1 MNRSISFFPF
11 LFFFALLPQARPA
24 SGGTVIEPY
33 GKGTPGRGGFTPVI
47 WAEGHPAPGDLS
59 FKLFLDKGL
68 GGGPAFLL
76 MSNRSASLKILGM
89 ELLVDPTAPVF
100 FVPWNGIL
108 SGSPGQGGAGSAKAP
123 LPVPADPNLAGLE
136 VFFQFL
142 GGDGAAPGGLSAS
155 DGLRVTLQRGPL
167 VVGAGY
173 KTLVAYHPATK
184 VVTTMSGILGP
195 VDAQFDRKGD
205 LLFLADRRVMRIFDT
220 GTTPFKVLKTVS
232 VPGGQANHV
241 VVHPGGKRAYVSVA
255 SRTTPAIYIVDV
267 DRKSTSF
274 GTVIGKVRGLPS
286 GYLGFEGGSVSADGK
301 VLCVCDLGLVGTRWL
316 HVIDVDPASPNRDKV
331 KKSIL
336 IPGIPGFAADV
347 DVGPHGVTAYLCFS
361 SLSNSSWYA
370 KVLLP
375 TGQVMNKVQLGANGI
390 FPTDIDLDPRGRF
403 LIVSCPNSSNLV
415 KIDLTPGAGYFQ
427 ALVFQT
433 APGGAKPFS
442 VALTPDGRTAWA
454 MTMNKGLYAWDVATG
469 KVIRSVPLNKA
480 GAAVAVR

>member
-1 MNRSISFFPF
+1 MNRNISSF
-11 LFFFALLPQARPA
+11 LFLFSFVLLPHAWTA
-24 SGGTVIEPY
+24 SGGTVIEPF
-33 GKGTPGRGGFTPVI
+33 GRGTPGKGGFTPVI
-47 WAEGHPAPGDLS
+47 WAEGHPAPGNRS
-59 FKLFLDKGL
+59 FKLLLDRGL
-68 GGGPAFLL
+68 GGGAAFLL

-89 ELLVDPTAPVF
+89 ELLVDPLASAF

-108 SGSPGQGGAGSAKAP
+108 SGSQGQGGAGSARAP
-123 LPVPADPNLAGLE
+123 LPLPADPNLVGLE

-142 GGDGAAPGGLSAS
+142 GGDGTAPGGLSAS

-184 VVTTMSGILGP
+184 VLTTMGGILGP
-195 VDAQFDRKGD
+195 VDAQFDRKGE
-205 LLFLADRRVMRIFDT
+205 LLFLADRKVMRIFDA
-220 GTTPFKVLKTVS
+220 GSVPFRLVKTVS
-232 VPGGQANHV
+232 VPGGLANHV

-267 DRKSTSF
+267 DRGSASF
-274 GTVIGKVRGLPS
+274 GTVIGKIKGLPP
-286 GYLGFEGGSVSADGK
+286 GNLAFEGGSVSADGR
-301 VLCVCDLGLVGTRWL
+301 VLCVCDLGLGGKRWL
-316 HVIDVDPASPNRDKV
+316 HVIDVDPASSTRDRV
-331 KKSIL
+331 KRSVL
-336 IPGIPGFAADV
+336 IPGIPGYAADV
-347 DVGPHGVTAYLCFS
+347 DVGPHGVVAYLCFS
-361 SLSNSSWYA
+361 SLSKTSWYA

-375 TGQVMNKVQLGANGI
+375 TGQVLNKVQLGANAL

-415 KIDLTPGAGYFQ
+415 KIDLTPGTGYFRP
-427 ALVFQT
+427 LVFQA

-454 MTMNKGLYAWDVATG
+454 MTMNMGLYAWDVATG
-469 KVIRSVPLNKA
+469 KVIQSVPMRKA